1 MMERLDA
8 FMARANAAYYATH
21 DPFADFTTAPEIS
34 QVFGEIL
41 GLWAAVTWQ
50 GLGAPDPVLLV
61 EAGPGRGTLMADAL
75 RAIGRAVPAFR
86 TALRLHLIE
95 TSPRLRAVQEQLLKD
110 AEWHDGLDT
119 IPQAPLIL
127 LGNEFL
133 DALPIRQFVRRE
145 NTWTERFVEDGK
157 FVEMAISKFAPAPIE
172 RGGWGEGFVPE
183 SGCDSVPADPSPQPP
198 PTRGVG
204 VDVACPD
211 TTTIPEGTIPEGTIP
226 DGTIPDGTIPDG
238 TIRERNN
245 SATTVV
251 TTLARRFLTH
261 PGAALFL
268 DYGPAASAFG
278 DSLQALR
285 AGRPAAPLSPPGTA
299 DLTAHVDFAALATA
313 AQTTGAAVHGPL
325 PQGLFLARLG
335 LFQRTG
341 VLARGQPPA
350 RAAALMQAASR
361 LAEPARMGRLFKALA
376 VSSPDAET
384 PPGFA

>member
-1 MMERLDA
+1 
-8 FMARANAAYYATH
+8 MARANAAYYATH

-50 GLGAPDPVLLV
+50 SLGAPDPVLLV

-75 RAIGRAVPAFR
+75 RAIGRVVPTFR
-86 TALRLHLIE
+86 AALRLHLIE
-95 TSPRLRAVQEQLLKD
+95 TSPRLRAVQAQALQD
-110 AEWHDGLDT
+110 AEWHDGLET

-183 SGCDSVPADPSPQPP
+183 SDCDSVPADPSPHPP

-211 TTTIPEGTIPEGTIP
+211 ATTIPEGTIP
-226 DGTIPDGTIPDG
+226 DGTI
-238 TIRERNN
+238 RESNDPA
-245 SATTVV
+245 STFI

-376 VSSPDAET
+376 VSSPGAET